1 MLVATAPALRNGD
14 REKPARIA
22 STRAAE
28 AGWRGRQ
35 DRRLREGEVAGA
47 GPDPAGRPEKA
58 THDYIRHG
66 TTTLFAALEI
76 ATGQVAD
83 ACYPRAIAT
92 VADAPASSAR
102 TACLHAQPACLPPQQ
117 SWQATV
123 IVT

>member
-1 MLVATAPALRNGD
+1 MVTGRSWPGSR
-14 REKPARIA
+14 R
-22 STRAAE
+22 
-28 AGWRGRQ
+28 RGRP
-35 DRRLREGEVAGA
+35 RRAGA
-47 GPDPAGRPEKA
+47 AGRIVVCAKEKSRALDRIRPGRPEKA

>member
-1 MLVATAPALRNGD
+1 MVTGRSWPGSR
-14 REKPARIA
+14 R
-22 STRAAE
+22 
-28 AGWRGRQ
+28 RGRP
-35 DRRLREGEVAGA
+35 RRAGA
-47 GPDPAGRPEKA
+47 AGRIVVCAKEKSRALDRIRPIRPIRPGRPEKA

-76 ATGQVAD
+76 ATGQVTD